1 MKEQFRTILAHI
13 DSRLPSYFLAK
24 GGRLQVAPLSHE
36 EYEKLIANGY
46 EPLGNE
52 DYSELDKKVLGVLN
66 KLLSNL
72 GNRAILLFPFAVSTI
87 LAHEAGR
94 EGSELYEALRGTQK
108 SEASPEVK
116 EEKKQKR
123 KKE

>member
-1 MKEQFRTILAHI
+1 MKEQFRAILAHI

-36 EYEKLIANGY
+36 EYEKLITNGY
-46 EPLGNE
+46 EPLGDE
-52 DYSELDKKVLGVLN
+52 DYSKLDKRVLGALN
-66 KLLSNL
+66 KLLRNL
-72 GNRAILLFPFAVSTI
+72 GNRAILLFPLAVSAI

-94 EGSELYEALRGTQK
+94 EGSELYVALQEAQNSKALLET
-108 SEASPEVK
+108 K
-116 EEKKQKR
+116 EEKKQRR

>member
-24 GGRLQVAPLSHE
+24 GGRLQVAPLSQE
-36 EYEKLIANGY
+36 EYEKLIASGY
-46 EPLGNE
+46 EPLGDG
-52 DYSELDKKVLGVLN
+52 DYSKLDGKVLAVLN
-66 KLLSNL
+66 KLLSTL
-72 GNRAILLFPFAVSTI
+72 GNRAILLFPLAVSAI

-94 EGSELYEALRGTQK
+94 EGSELYEALRGAQK
-108 SEASPEVK
+108 IEASPVGK
-116 EEKKQKR
+116 EEKRQRR